1 MKQVTFGRPIL
12 SRTRPPAPAFT
23 LIELLVV
30 IAIIAILAAMLLPA
44 LAKAKAK
51 AKDAQ
56 CLNNLKQFTL
66 AMNMYNLDAQG
77 VLLSYKDPTSTGS
90 YPLWMARLTTNYN
103 VTESSRCC
111 PFTPPV
117 IPFSKWIP
125 KNPQY
130 SFLGTADYTWSGA
143 AIGSSFQGSY
153 GINSWVYTDPT
164 DPNYNTA
171 QSFKKESAIRK
182 PTLTPYFSD
191 SLWVDGGVQP
201 TDKLPTDLYDGDD
214 SPSGG
219 GLGRIGIARHGVS
232 AAPRNV
238 PANAKVPGR
247 IYLALSDGHAES
259 SKLNDLLNYYWTA
272 TWPN

>member
-66 AMNMYNLDAQG
+66 AMNMYNLDCQG
-77 VLLSYKDPTSTGS
+77 ILLSYKDPSSSGS

-103 VTESSRCC
+103 VQESSRCC
-111 PFTPPV
+111 AFTPPV
-117 IPFSKWIP
+117 VPFSKWVS

-130 SFLGTADYTWSGA
+130 GFLGTADYTWSGTS
-143 AIGSSFQGSY
+143 IGSSFQGSY
-153 GINSWVYTDPT
+153 GINGWCYTDPGYT
-164 DPNYNTA
+164 DPKYF
-171 QSFKKESAIRK
+171 QKESAIRK

-191 SLWVDGGVQP
+191 SIWVDGGVQV

-214 SPSGG
+214 VSSSGG
-219 GLGRIGIARHGVS
+219 GLGRIGIARHGVT

-238 PANAKVPGR
+238 PANSQVPGR
-247 IYLALSDGHAES
+247 IYVALADGHAES
-259 SKLNDLLNYYWTA
+259 SKLNNLLNYYWNA